1 MLIQLFDIQR
11 LDSYSKLLKSKITTH
26 KGICECCGFQS
37 VRFMRLICQ
46 EIPTNESDALKSAI
60 LVCPVCADAFDLAR
74 AHSKGKIVLLPEI
87 TQSELNCIVY
97 GAWAIHGSVTSTNF
111 ESFNEET
118 IARKDALL
126 KNSEQ
131 LLQIIYK
138 SRSQNVDKAFA
149 YSASEKFCAS
159 EPGEM
164 ADCLRR
170 FEPLKLKDIIKGELF
185 SSLRYIP
192 FKESYANER
201 EYWNTSVFSKL
212 NFGMLNDMSIHFYRT
227 LKASNEFKVN

>member
-1 MLIQLFDIQR
+1 MLIQKHDLPRNPNYQ
-11 LDSYSKLLKSKITTH
+11 KVLKSKISS
-26 KGICECCGFQS
+26 KNGVCECCGFQS
-37 VRFMRLICQ
+37 VRFMRLVCLNVLAS
-46 EIPTNESDALKSAI
+46 EAESLEQSL
-60 LVCPVCADAFDLAR
+60 LVCPVCADAYDLSR
-74 AHSKGKIVLLPEI
+74 AHSKGKIVLLPEL
-87 TQSELNCIVY
+87 TQTELNWIVY
-97 GAWAIHGSVTSTNF
+97 GAWAIHGVVSSTNF
-111 ESFNEET
+111 ESHNDET

-138 SRSQNVDKAFA
+138 SRSQNVDKAFS
-149 YSASEKFCAS
+149 YSSSEKFCAS

-170 FEPLKLKDIIKGELF
+170 FEPKKLADIVKGDLF

-192 FKESYANER
+192 FKESYNNER
-201 EYWNTSVFSKL
+201 DFWNKSVFEKL
-212 NFGMLNDMSIHFYRT
+212 NFQMLNEMSIHFYRT